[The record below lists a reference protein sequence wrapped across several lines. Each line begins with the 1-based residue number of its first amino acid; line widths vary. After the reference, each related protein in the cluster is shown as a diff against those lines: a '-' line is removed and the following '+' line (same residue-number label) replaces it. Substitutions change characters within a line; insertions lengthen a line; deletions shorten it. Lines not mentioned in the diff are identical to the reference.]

1 MDVEGQMKQVTKF
14 QPQTLCSPEF
24 PHQSHFEM
32 CDPVAQLSV
41 TALKSQ
47 VPLYRVSMQPWQLS
61 ECFHLKPNTPD
72 LRL

>member
-1 MDVEGQMKQVTKF
+1 MDVEGQMKQVPLVTKF

-24 PHQSHFEM
+24 PHQSHFEV

-47 VPLYRVSMQPWQLS
+47 VPALHGQYAAMAT
-61 ECFHLKPNTPD
+61 E
-72 LRL
+72 